1 MGTWLAKLTDD
12 HGEWLM
18 TARAD
23 KTKITREDV
32 TLLRGGQVIGVDDG
46 VIGVVGSMPLDPTT
60 ASPRW
65 VTIRRDHSGVVH
77 APLPLYNSEVCGPRP
92 HA

>member
-65 VTIRRDHSGVVH
+65 ATIRRDPSGVVH
-77 APLPLYNSEVCGPRP
+77 APLPPVQQRGVRP
-92 HA
+92 

>member
-1 MGTWLAKLTDD
+1 
-12 HGEWLM
+12 M

-60 ASPRW
+60 ASPHGFELLATSGTAEVLKRNGINA
-65 VTIRRDHSGVVH
+65 TIVRK
-77 APLPLYNSEVCGPRP
+77 
-92 HA
+92 

>member
-46 VIGVVGSMPLDPTT
+46 GADPT
-60 ASPRW
+60 PGQ
-65 VTIRRDHSGVVH
+65 VIR
-77 APLPLYNSEVCGPRP
+77 
-92 HA
+92 

>member
-65 VTIRRDHSGVVH
+65 VTV
-77 APLPLYNSEVCGPRP
+77 
-92 HA
+92 

>member
-46 VIGVVGSMPLDPTT
+46 VIGVVGSMPLRGGSQYAGTT
-60 ASPRW
+60 QEW
-65 VTIRRDHSGVVH
+65 CTHHS
-77 APLPLYNSEVCGPRP
+77 PLYNSEVCGPRP